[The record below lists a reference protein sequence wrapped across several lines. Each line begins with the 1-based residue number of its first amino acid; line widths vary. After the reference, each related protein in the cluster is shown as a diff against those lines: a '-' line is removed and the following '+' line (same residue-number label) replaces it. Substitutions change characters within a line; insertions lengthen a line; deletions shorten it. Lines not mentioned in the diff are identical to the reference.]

1 MFVLLLSA
9 CSDYDLNGSGDV
21 QGKYNPPEL
30 GAQVQADAIT
40 QVTVPAV
47 DVLWVIDN
55 SCSMEEEQ
63 AALRDNFSSFI
74 QYFVGSTLDW
84 HVGVVTTDM
93 ADARQSGRLVSD
105 SDRPDRYIDSSYS
118 EADAIESFRQR
129 AVLGTSGSGD
139 EAGLDASFTALTYE
153 ADRTNTG
160 FYRDEAGLSIVV
172 ISDEPDQSREVST
185 TEYISWLAGL
195 KTDPD
200 YSVTFSAI
208 VAPDNSSCPQAERG
222 VGYLEAAQATDGIVW
237 PICTTDWASI
247 LEDLGLSAAGLKDE
261 FYLSLV
267 PVEETIS
274 VSVEDPDGAE
284 STYLAGADWE
294 YSRTRNSVQFLELTP
309 LPLSVVHITYEV
321 LATSQPVEE
330 EVPVEE

>member
-1 MFVLLLSA
+1 MFLLLAA
-9 CSDYDLNGSGDV
+9 CSDYDLKGSSDV

-30 GAQVQADAIT
+30 GAQLQADAIT

-93 ADARQSGRLVSD
+93 DEARQSGRLVSD
-105 SDRPDRYIDSSYS
+105 SDRPDRYIDSTYS
-118 EADAIESFRQR
+118 EEDAVESFRQR
-129 AVLGTSGSGD
+129 ALLGTSGSGD
-139 EAGLDASFTALTYE
+139 EAGLEASYTALTYE
-153 ADRTNTG
+153 VDRTNTG
-160 FYRDEAGLSIVV
+160 FYREEAGLSIVV
-172 ISDEPDQSREVST
+172 ISDEPDQSRGVST
-185 TEYISWLAGL
+185 SEYISWLRGL
-195 KTDPD
+195 KTGD
-200 YSVTFSAI
+200 YTATFSAI

-222 VGYLEAAQATDGIVW
+222 VGYLEAAEATDGIIW

-247 LEDLGLSAAGLKDE
+247 LEDLGLSAAGLKSE

-267 PVEETIS
+267 PVEDTIT
-274 VSVEDPDGAE
+274 VSVEDPDGVE
-284 STYLAGADWE
+284 TTYEADVDWT
-294 YSRTRNSVQFLELTP
+294 YSRTRNSISFLELTP
-309 LPLSVVHITYEV
+309 LPLSVVHIDYEV

-330 EVPVEE
+330 EAPVE